1 MGWGVV
7 GEGVCAD
14 VEVCQK
20 GHELT
25 ALVEK
30 LEVSVLVKGWGLDL
44 DHGSSMQ

>member
-7 GEGVCAD
+7 REGVCTD
-14 VEVCQK
+14 VEVCQQ

-30 LEVSVLVKGWGLDL
+30 L
-44 DHGSSMQ
+44 